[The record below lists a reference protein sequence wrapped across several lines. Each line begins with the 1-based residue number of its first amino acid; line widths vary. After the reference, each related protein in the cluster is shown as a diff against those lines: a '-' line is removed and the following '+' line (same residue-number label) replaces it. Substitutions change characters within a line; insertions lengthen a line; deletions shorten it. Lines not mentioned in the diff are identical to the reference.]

1 MTDPGIKET
10 TPSFKNEV
18 AKSGLED
25 LVKTS
30 SILGGRKLSLTSDVF
45 PSSFNSTEP
54 TFCALEEIRFF
65 EAAAKSFGDT
75 RLNLNAP
82 ARVLFG
88 DISTM
93 SPSSGFP
100 II

>member
-30 SILGGRKLSLTSDVF
+30 SILGGRKLSLTNDVF
-45 PSSFNSTEP
+45 PSSFNSTDP
-54 TFCALEEIRFF
+54 TF
-65 EAAAKSFGDT
+65 
-75 RLNLNAP
+75 
-82 ARVLFG
+82 
-88 DISTM
+88 
-93 SPSSGFP
+93 
-100 II
+100 

>member
-1 MTDPGIKET
+1 LTDPGIKET

-54 TFCALEEIRFF
+54 TFCALEEIRFLKQPQNHL
-65 EAAAKSFGDT
+65 EILG
-75 RLNLNAP
+75 
-82 ARVLFG
+82 
-88 DISTM
+88 
-93 SPSSGFP
+93 
-100 II
+100 